1 MALFIFLLL
10 LCNLFSFCNL
20 FLLYILHPLDP
31 SYFLATPHPAP
42 QPSCL
47 HPLDRSSFHIS
58 SPSSCSSFFLPSS
71 SSISSPSSRPFF
83 FSCHSSSCSPAFLS
97 SSSRPFFFS
106 HFLHPPPARHSSC
119 LLPPMHPPLL
129 SPQISSFLATPRHHP
144 PHPTLQLPLRSLQPS
159 SSYSTSASS
168 TSSYEPFFFLSG
180 HPSPSSSLYSSSS
193 ASFI

>member
-58 SPSSCSSFFLPSS
+58 SPSSCSSLFLPSS
-71 SSISSPSSRPFF
+71 SSISSPSSGPFF
-83 FSCHSSSCSPAFLS
+83 FSL
-97 SSSRPFFFS
+97 FFS
-106 HFLHPPPARHSSC
+106 IFSLFSIFSILYFSSIFT
-119 LLPPMHPPLL
+119 LFHVMH
-129 SPQISSFLATPRHHP
+129 
-144 PHPTLQLPLRSLQPS
+144 
-159 SSYSTSASS
+159 
-168 TSSYEPFFFLSG
+168 
-180 HPSPSSSLYSSSS
+180 
-193 ASFI
+193 